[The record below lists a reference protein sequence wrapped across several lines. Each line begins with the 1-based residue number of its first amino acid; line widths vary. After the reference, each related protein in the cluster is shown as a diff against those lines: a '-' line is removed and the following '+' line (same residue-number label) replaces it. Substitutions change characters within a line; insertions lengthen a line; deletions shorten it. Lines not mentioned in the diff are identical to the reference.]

1 MTLPEYENKNA
12 VTVKELIRILSDLPP
27 NAKVIN
33 GKERNIRIYPGR
45 DTTNGKEVVMIC

>member
-1 MTLPEYENKNA
+1 MTLSEYENKNE

-45 DTTNGKEVVMIC
+45 DTTSGEEVVMMC